1 MPAKAQPAAP
11 AAESA
16 YPAIESFIEKATAA
30 DVEALLQPIKE
41 SLGSMKGPKAELA
54 KKIDAV
60 NSCGPITTT
69 DNGVK
74 TTIDIQAAANDTYGE
89 FGVQMQAKVTLE
101 SDQLPQPVELNLY
114 GLMFRIGTVGVS
126 ITGFDG
132 LDDSTLKVTPVD
144 TDALVAQAQSMESAV
159 KNLGGG

>member
-54 KKIDAV
+54 KKAGKAV
-60 NSCGPITTT
+60 ARTEELLSHLLQVREKLEASSKSGPK
-69 DNGVK
+69 GRK
-74 TTIDIQAAANDTYGE
+74 
-89 FGVQMQAKVTLE
+89 
-101 SDQLPQPVELNLY
+101 
-114 GLMFRIGTVGVS
+114 
-126 ITGFDG
+126 
-132 LDDSTLKVTPVD
+132 
-144 TDALVAQAQSMESAV
+144 
-159 KNLGGG
+159 